1 MIFAQLGRVVEHG
14 GRSFPCSA
22 LVCLKKGV
30 LAMTND
36 VYAAKMSAD
45 ELHVSPSERRRRKRS
60 RQRNSNSQTEEE
72 VATENRNHHGC
83 SLCSNKLRQI
93 EEKLDKVLL
102 LLPEFEQQK
111 KKNIRTRRQFTKV
124 SSFQDKEF
132 IKAHIKNLRKGAKLG
147 VADDFLKVADEVR
160 KVLQPA
166 LKKAR
171 QGTEASFLQCRKTE
185 LIIDGKIYHGPERN
199 VSRFTV
205 DS

>member
-1 MIFAQLGRVVEHG
+1 MIFAQLGRDVEHG

-45 ELHVSPSERRRRKRS
+45 ELHVSPSERRRRNRS
-60 RQRNSNSQTEEE
+60 RQGNSNSQTEEE

-83 SLCSNKLRQI
+83 SPCSNKLRQI

-124 SSFQDKEF
+124 QFTKVSSFQDKGF
-132 IKAHIKNLRKGAKLG
+132 IKAYIKNLRKGAKLG

-171 QGTEASFLQCRKTE
+171 QGTEASFL
-185 LIIDGKIYHGPERN
+185 
-199 VSRFTV
+199 
-205 DS
+205 